1 MRISRITIVLLLV
14 VMTAG
19 SADEA
24 RLKADAALAERS
36 RRGRHVV
43 VPDCGHW
50 IPLDAPQ
57 AVIEVIETMV
67 RAIAQ

>member
-1 MRISRITIVLLLV
+1 
-14 VMTAG
+14 MTASG
-19 SADEA
+19 
-24 RLKADAALAERS
+24 AESGPPEGRRRAGGACS

-57 AVIEVIETMV
+57 AVIDVVTTMV
-67 RAIAQ
+67 RAIRQTV